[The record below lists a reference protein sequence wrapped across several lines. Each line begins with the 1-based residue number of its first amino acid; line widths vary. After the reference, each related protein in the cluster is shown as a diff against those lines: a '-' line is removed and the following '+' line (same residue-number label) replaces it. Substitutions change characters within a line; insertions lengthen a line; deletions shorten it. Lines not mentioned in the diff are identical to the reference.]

1 MSGLRCCCPAPAR
14 RGPCTRRAP
23 RGGDADGVWRPSPDP
38 WSLEAPPP
46 SVDQQQRI
54 LMERAAARAPAARPL
69 PSGFGAVPPGM
80 PSGFGKRAKAALAGA
95 SSHGDAYQRGVIRC
109 AACLVDRYPQRLLMI
124 MCAAPCPAEP
134 RDARMNDRLTAS
146 VAALCTETAL
156 ARWRSCSISTARRTR
171 LAPSAAA
178 SLASFRMTQVPC

>member
-1 MSGLRCCCPAPAR
+1 M
-14 RGPCTRRAP
+14 
-23 RGGDADGVWRPSPDP
+23 
-38 WSLEAPPP
+38 
-46 SVDQQQRI
+46 DQQQRI

-124 MCAAPCPAEP
+124 CAQHLAPPSRVNLNLCPHTLRTHYTDPSVYATLISIKEP
-134 RDARMNDRLTAS
+134 AM
-146 VAALCTETAL
+146 VAAFV
-156 ARWRSCSISTARRTR
+156 
-171 LAPSAAA
+171 
-178 SLASFRMTQVPC
+178 SFLTLLFHELFAVLLPL